1 LSYQF
6 TSDHRDYVG
15 YPLHG
20 YFLNAFAAR
29 TGLTEH
35 DDVKKIETTVTFA
48 KFFDLKKNYYLSNN
62 FVGYVSTPNDLPY
75 FNYGALG
82 YRKQFIR
89 GYELYVIEGPAYF
102 MNKSTIKKRLF
113 SRTYHWAAMPLD
125 QFRHIPL
132 SVYFKLYGDVGY
144 VKNYQNYEMGSR
156 LTNKLLSGIG
166 AGFDIV
172 GSYDAVLR
180 IEYTYNIEG
189 QRGFFFHIKKE
200 F

>member
-1 LSYQF
+1 
-6 TSDHRDYVG
+6 
-15 YPLHG
+15 
-20 YFLNAFAAR
+20 
-29 TGLTEH
+29 
-35 DDVKKIETTVTFA
+35 
-48 KFFDLKKNYYLSNN
+48 
-62 FVGYVSTPNDLPY
+62 
-75 FNYGALG
+75 
-82 YRKQFIR
+82 
-89 GYELYVIEGPAYF
+89 
-102 MNKSTIKKRLF
+102 
-113 SRTYHWAAMPLD
+113 MPLD